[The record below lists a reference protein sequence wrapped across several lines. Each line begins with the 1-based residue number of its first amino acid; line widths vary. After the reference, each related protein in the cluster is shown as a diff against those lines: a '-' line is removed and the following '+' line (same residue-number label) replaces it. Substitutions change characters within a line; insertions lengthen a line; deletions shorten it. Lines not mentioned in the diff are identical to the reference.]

1 MEGNFELQVKQAIK
15 CLQDQINTLKQEVE
29 TLKEQKAQLQAEN
42 TQLKKQLA
50 SKKTTNKTMHQVFTA
65 PLEEKS
71 IKQQQDIDRLTE
83 LIKHKDNY
91 IRKLELSLAK
101 YNFTEVELLKR
112 INGGV

>member
-1 MEGNFELQVKQAIK
+1 M
-15 CLQDQINTLKQEVE
+15 LKKISSIPFRG
-29 TLKEQKAQLQAEN
+29 TPEQKAQLQAEN

-50 SKKTTNKTMHQVFTA
+50 SKKTTNKTMQQVFTA
-65 PLEEKS
+65 PLEQKS

-112 INGGV
+112 INGGI